1 MKADNLTGH
10 IGGSSPVSFLQA
22 KKASAF
28 NASFAMA
35 KKEAPVEETPK
46 DTVTISDSVSDK
58 TSDPL
63 KTQHSS
69 TSATM
74 DPGDKI
80 KHYYDKTEP
89 STRDKKTEDI
99 LSDKSSFAKDLEKDA
114 PIGALMGCGI
124 EYASAATGATTL
136 LHEHAH
142 GFMVNHLYEK
152 PFVDIQVDGIDN
164 LKNLISQPSVENLGR
179 LLSGYDANQDGGAG
193 MTSFTYGEGLNE
205 TGQTLGANT
214 SRALVSAAGSI
225 SEEIPSL
232 MGFAAGFKLRKK
244 HPVMGYTLMTA
255 AGIQHLSA
263 SSYTISAVTPSLAKL
278 PGHDWAKFAELTGIP
293 PLATAIAF
301 TATMPLLGAA
311 MWYGEKRAEEKV
323 KDRLAVGNLVRKG
336 DITPRE
342 LARAFTKY
350 GNKEKLKKAEDS
362 LMELL
367 SAPRNEN
374 DKKQTDKKLKKAVE
388 NVRREYGSFG
398 DFLAK
403 NNRAKVD
410 EEKKHL
416 SGPGKSTRSSF
427 TTNLKDSV
435 KESWKAD
442 KVGTALTTGT
452 LAGVGIVLGKSLAKL
467 AFAMTGSPAALSTLS
482 TLSSLL
488 PGVSLVGTA
497 AATYRAGKALNN
509 PNTGKMDKAAAVS
522 TAAFSGLCTAG
533 MMIPGAGA
541 PLVIAGVAGIL
552 GTYAV
557 KALVNKMGAGS

>member
-1 MKADNLTGH
+1 MKTDNPTGYTR
-10 IGGSSPVSFLQA
+10 ITSPASFLQA

-28 NASFAMA
+28 NASFAVA
-35 KKEAPVEETPK
+35 KKEIPAEETPK
-46 DTVTISDSVSDK
+46 DTVLISGSASSE
-58 TSDPL
+58 TSAPA
-63 KTQHSS
+63 KTQHPAA
-69 TSATM
+69 SAAL

-80 KHYYDKTEP
+80 KHYYDKIEP

-99 LSDKSSFAKDLEKDA
+99 LSDKNSFAKDLEKDA

-124 EYASAATGATTL
+124 EYTSATTGATTL

-142 GFMVNHLYEK
+142 GFMLNHLYEK
-152 PFVDIQVDGIDN
+152 PFVEIQVDGIDN

-179 LLSGYDANQDGGAG
+179 VLSGYDANQDGGAG
-193 MTSFTYGEGLNE
+193 MTRFTLGEGLNE
-205 TGQTLGANT
+205 TGQTLGADT

-225 SEEIPSL
+225 SEEIPAL
-232 MGFAAGFKLRKK
+232 MGFAAGFKLRKS

-255 AGIQHLSA
+255 AGIHHLSA
-263 SSYTISAVTPSLAKL
+263 SSYTISALTPSMAKL

-311 MWYGEKRAEEKV
+311 MWFGEKRAEEKV
-323 KDRLAVGNLVRKG
+323 KDRLAVGNLVRRG

-350 GNKEKLKKAEDS
+350 GNKEKMKKAENS

-367 SAPRNEN
+367 SAPRNET
-374 DKKQTDKKLKKAVE
+374 DKKQIDKKLKQAVE

-410 EEKKHL
+410 QEKKHL
-416 SGPGKSTRSSF
+416 SSPGKSTMSNF
-427 TTNLKDSV
+427 TSNLKDSV
-435 KESWKAD
+435 RESWKAD
-442 KVGTALTTGT
+442 KVGAALTTGT
-452 LAGVGIVLGKSLAKL
+452 LAGAGIVVGKSLAEL
-467 AFAMTGSPAALSTLS
+467 AFAMIGSPAALSTLS

-557 KALVNKMGAGS
+557 KALVNKMGNG

>member
-1 MKADNLTGH
+1 MKTDNPTGYTR
-10 IGGSSPVSFLQA
+10 ITSPASFLQA

-28 NASFAMA
+28 NASFAVA
-35 KKEAPVEETPK
+35 KKETPAEETPT
-46 DTVTISDSVSDK
+46 DTVLISGSASSE
-58 TSDPL
+58 TSTPA
-63 KTQHSS
+63 KPQHSAA
-69 TSATM
+69 SAAL

-80 KHYYDKTEP
+80 KHYYDKIEP

-99 LSDKSSFAKDLEKDA
+99 LSDKNSFVKDLEKDA
-114 PIGALMGCGI
+114 PIGALMGCGV
-124 EYASAATGATTL
+124 EYASATTGATTL

-193 MTSFTYGEGLNE
+193 MTRFTFGEGLNE

-263 SSYTISAVTPSLAKL
+263 SSYTISAVTPSIAKL

-311 MWYGEKRAEEKV
+311 MWFGEKRAEEKV
-323 KDRLAVGNLVRKG
+323 KDRLAVGNLVRRG

-367 SAPRNEN
+367 NTPRNET
-374 DKKQTDKKLKKAVE
+374 DKKQIDKKLKKAVE

-403 NNRAKVD
+403 SNRAKVD

-416 SGPGKSTRSSF
+416 SGPGKSTMSNF
-427 TTNLKDSV
+427 TSNLKDSV

-442 KVGTALTTGT
+442 KVGAALTTGT
-452 LAGVGIVLGKSLAKL
+452 LAGAGIVVGKSLAKL
-467 AFAMTGSPAALSTLS
+467 AFAMTGSPAALSTIS

-509 PNTGKMDKAAAVS
+509 PNAGKMDKTAAVS
-522 TAAFSGLCTAG
+522 TAVFSGLCTAG

-557 KALVNKMGAGS
+557 KALVNKMGS